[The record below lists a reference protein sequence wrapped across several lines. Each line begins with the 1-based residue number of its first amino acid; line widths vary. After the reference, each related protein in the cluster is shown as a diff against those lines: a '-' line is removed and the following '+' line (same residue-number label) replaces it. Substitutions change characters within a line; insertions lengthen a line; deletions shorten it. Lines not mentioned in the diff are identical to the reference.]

1 VGPGGAPTPRNPFP
15 TVDVVVERPDGR
27 VVLIARTNAPLGW
40 ALPGGFVD
48 YGESV
53 EDAARRE
60 VLEETGARVE
70 LVALLGVYS
79 APDRDPRHHT
89 QTTVFVGRSD
99 DAIAPGD
106 DAGEV
111 GVFGLHELP
120 VLAFDH
126 AAILA
131 DYARWKQTGQARKPM

>member
-1 VGPGGAPTPRNPFP
+1 MSGDGATPRNPFP

-27 VVLIARTNAPLGW
+27 VVLIARRNPPLGW

-48 YGESV
+48 FVERI

-60 VLEETGARVE
+60 VLEEVGVEVE

-79 APDRDPRHHT
+79 DPARDPRHHT
-89 QTTVFVGRSD
+89 QTTVYVGR
-99 DAIAPGD
+99 AGGALQAGD

-111 GVFGLHELP
+111 GEFALDALP
-120 VLAFDH
+120 DLAFDH
-126 AAILA
+126 ARILA
-131 DYARWKQTGQARKPM
+131 DYARWKRTGELPPPG